1 MKKNIR
7 SWSMDE
13 VLNLFDPIIG
23 EWFRSRY
30 EKLTEPQSYG
40 IPLIHSGKNVLV
52 SSPTGS
58 GKTLTAFISII
69 NELFLLAKKG
79 KLEDKIYCVYISP
92 LKALANDIHRNL
104 EVPLQEIKEMAERE
118 NVKIPKIRVSVRSG
132 DTSQSERQKMLRKPP
147 HIFITTPE
155 SLSLALTAPKF
166 REKFRDVKYVIMDEI
181 HEIANNKRGVML
193 SLNLERLAYYAGE
206 FQRIGLSATQSPIDE
221 IANFLGGYKGNER
234 RDVEIVEV
242 ETQKTLDLKVITPVE
257 DLTLVPY
264 EVANEKMYDILVD
277 MIKNHRTTL
286 IFTNTRSGTEH
297 VAYKLKERGIESI
310 EAHHGSLSKE
320 TRLRVENDLKEGRLK
335 CVISSTSLEL
345 GIDIG
350 YIDLVVQIGS
360 PKSVAKGLQRIGRSG
375 HAYGNVS
382 KGRFLVFN
390 NDDLIEC
397 TTLVKCAYEGKI
409 DRIRIPKNSLDV
421 LAQIIVGMSL
431 EKRWD
436 VEEAYSLIRNSY
448 NYHTLPKEKFIEVLR
463 YLGGKVLGDT
473 VYSKIWFDENEN
485 KFGRKR
491 SSRMIYFMN
500 VGTIPDESDYLVI
513 DIEGKRLGDLSEK
526 FVERLQRGD
535 VFVLGA
541 RSYEVVKIRGN
552 KVIVRDAI
560 GRRPTVP
567 SWAGEMLPR
576 SFDLS
581 EEVGRFREKV
591 EKSIKEEGEKK
602 TMEILMKD
610 YYLDESSARSIISYI
625 KEQISYSVPTH
636 KRLVIEG
643 YIDPSKKYNIIFHF
657 PYGRRVNDALSR
669 AYAYK
674 ISNRFGVNLGIS
686 ITDDAFMLTS
696 KRKIPLREIKDTVY
710 GNEIEETLKKA
721 IFNTELFK
729 QRFRH
734 VATRALMVLRKYK
747 GHDVSVARQQLRSE
761 RILKILSEIESFPV
775 MEETYNEILNIVM
788 DMPDARKVLEEIE
801 KGEKKIKIIDYGDTP
816 SIFAHGIILV
826 GISDMVLMEDRSA
839 LLKELHLKLL
849 EKIIPSESLVSVFT
863 ESDVREYFENKIR
876 IKNKRDLMKFINLS
890 PGVDIIHRRGLNI
903 YDYSDIDTEAL
914 RNLVEELVWSGNIV
928 SVYSARLL
936 WTSKKLYPAFCTI
949 YSRDVKK
956 KIVFE
961 GVRKAEDIVR
971 EKKMKK
977 SEVLEILKDMERAY
991 IVGRKIRDN
1000 EIYWY
1005 MRKRREMDRD
1015 NALEI
1020 LLKNLLYFRA
1030 PLTFEEIIYSLRINE
1045 DDVRR
1050 ILKYLV
1056 EEGEVVKGRFLA
1068 GYGEQYILRED
1079 YEKLKKSSGMSC
1091 EKLNTHRSSK
1101 ILRKMSVDEFFD
1113 NFIVLFNEDSLKVRG
1128 CYDEFLN
1135 LISRGKIIYG
1145 RFMGGRLCYTHI
1157 KNIPLLISLYRTEK
1171 MDERDRR
1178 IISLINMLGD
1188 EATLSK
1194 VKGMS
1199 NLFPHEVKR
1208 IVEKLEKNIY
1218 LGKKVLIGKEKGNY
1232 PLIPIISNPE
1242 GNKKEFLKKIVK
1254 GYGPMSRREIE
1265 NLTGIIP
1272 DEYLKDYKAMSCEG
1286 ETYYHL
1292 DDKINTNA
1300 MGTFIIPREDPF
1312 TYINLGRFYDS
1323 FGEIY
1328 SHFLVKN
1335 GKVIAT
1341 GELRNH
1347 GDYYEVRDV
1356 KGDKKEFLKNIAS
1369 MGVSVVNFNP
1379 RIKIFRKIG
1388 NYYISGDV
1396 SSSLF
1401 SRKKIISYLLW
1412 RNRVLPIRRLKNPLE
1427 VAKFLMGIHNNF
1439 ELIRSHKR
1447 INIQKYYKSELVYE
1461 SIDLGGNIIYAPRH
1475 TISLFQAVKNVPM
1488 AKDMKVISSMF
1499 EKGRKMNLRDIMEES
1514 PLGIERTHRTLETL
1528 YRGNYIAKY
1537 PGGYIL
1543 VEKKYPREY
1552 AVEKFI
1558 NTLADIFGFLNVGI
1572 IHQFSGGNISK
1583 SEIIENLKYS
1593 SLKKGFYL
1601 NDGKMYYAND
1611 EEIENIDCGNEE
1623 IVLHPHDSLSTI
1635 IQSIFPQEFTGFLVI
1650 KGDIIGVVKASQ
1662 SKKGVKI
1669 SKYTSDEALDIFKR
1683 YFSIYGT

>member
-1 MKKNIR
+1 MRREIR

-13 VLNLFDPIIG
+13 ILNLFDPIIG
-23 EWFRSRY
+23 EWFRSKY
-30 EKLTEPQSYG
+30 EKLTEPQAYG
-40 IPLIHSGKNVLV
+40 IPLIHSKKNVLV

-104 EVPLQEIKEMAERE
+104 EVPLEEIKEIARKE
-118 NVKIPKIRVSVRSG
+118 NIKIPKIRVSVRSG
-132 DTSQSERQKMLRKPP
+132 DTSQSERQKMLKKPP

-155 SLSLALTAPKF
+155 SLSLVLTAPKF
-166 REKFRDVKYVIMDEI
+166 REKFRDVRYVIVDEI

-206 FQRIGLSATQSPIDE
+206 FQRIGLSATQAPIDE
-221 IANFLGGYKGNER
+221 IAKFLGGYRGEEER
-234 RDVEIVEV
+234 KVEIVEV
-242 ETQKTLDLKVITPVE
+242 QTQKTLDLRVITPVE
-257 DLTLVPY
+257 DLTLIPY
-264 EVANEKMYDILVD
+264 EVANEKMYDILVNL
-277 MIKNHRTTL
+277 IKKHRTTL

-297 VAYKLKERGIESI
+297 VAYKLKEKGIESI

-320 TRLRVENDLKEGRLK
+320 TRLRVEKDLKEGRLK

-360 PKSVAKGLQRIGRSG
+360 PKSVAKGVQRIGRSG
-375 HAYGNVS
+375 HAYGSIS
-382 KGRFLVFN
+382 KGRFVVFN

-409 DRIRIPKNSLDV
+409 DRIRIPQNSLDV

-436 VEEAYSLIRNSY
+436 MEEAYSLIRNSY
-448 NYHTLPKEKFIEVLR
+448 NYHNLPKEKFIEILK
-463 YLGGKVLGDT
+463 YLSGKVLGDT
-473 VYSKIWFDENEN
+473 VYSKIWFDEEEK

-500 VGTIPDESDYLVI
+500 VGTIPDESDYLVV

-526 FVERLQRGD
+526 FVERLQKGD

-552 KVIVRDAI
+552 KVIVRDAT

-581 EEVGRFREKV
+581 NEVGKFREIV
-591 EKSIKEEGEKK
+591 ERSIKENGEEK
-602 TMEILMKD
+602 TMELLMRD
-610 YYLDESSARSIISYI
+610 YYLNKGSARSIISYV

-643 YIDPSKKYNIIFHF
+643 YIDPSGKYNIIFHYPF
-657 PYGRRVNDALSR
+657 GRRVNDALSR

-674 ISNRFGVNLGIS
+674 ISNRYGANLGIS
-686 ITDDAFMLTS
+686 ISDDAFMLTS
-696 KRKIPLREIKDTVY
+696 KKKIPLRDIRDILYSE
-710 GNEIEETLKKA
+710 EIEDVLKKA

-734 VATRALMVLRKYK
+734 VATRSLMVLRKYK
-747 GHDVSVARQQLRSE
+747 GHEISVARQQLRSE
-761 RILKILSEIESFPV
+761 RILKLLSEIENFPV
-775 MEETYNEILNIVM
+775 MDETYNEILNISM
-788 DMPDARKVLEEIE
+788 DLPNAKRVIEEIE
-801 KGEKKIKIIDYGDTP
+801 RREIKIKIIDYGDTP
-816 SIFAHGIILV
+816 SIFAHSIILV

-849 EKIIPSESLVSVFT
+849 EKIIPSESLVSVFA
-863 ESDVREYFENKIR
+863 ERDLRDYFENKMR
-876 IKNKRDLMKFINLS
+876 IKNKRDLMRFINLS

-903 YDYSDIDTEAL
+903 YDYSEIDSDTI
-914 RNLVEELVWSGNIV
+914 RKIVEELVWNGNIV
-928 SVYSARLL
+928 SVYSTRLL
-936 WTSKKLYPAFCTI
+936 WTSKKLYPVFCTV
-949 YSRDVKK
+949 YSREEKR
-956 KIVFE
+956 KIDFE
-961 GVRKAEDIVR
+961 GVKRANEIAK

-991 IVGRKIRDN
+991 RVGRKIKNN

-1005 MRKRREMDRD
+1005 MRERKEMDRD

-1020 LLKNLLYFRA
+1020 LIKNLLYFKA
-1030 PLTFEEIIYSLRINE
+1030 PLTFEEIIYSLRIN
-1045 DDVRR
+1045 DDDARR

-1056 EEGEVVKGRFLA
+1056 EEGDIVKGRFLT
-1068 GYGEQYILRED
+1068 GYGEQYMLRED
-1079 YEKLKKSSGMSC
+1079 YEKLKKKSGISM
-1091 EKLNTHRSSK
+1091 EELDIHRSNK
-1101 ILRKMSVDEFFD
+1101 ILRKMSAEDFFD
-1113 NFIVLFNEDSLKVRG
+1113 KFLVVFNEDSLKVRG
-1128 CYDEFLN
+1128 CYDEFLE
-1135 LISRGKIIYG
+1135 LVSQGKIIYG
-1145 RFMGGRLCYTHI
+1145 RFMGGRLCYTHV
-1157 KNIPLLISLYRTEK
+1157 KNIPLLISSYRTEK
-1171 MDERDRR
+1171 IDEKDKR
-1178 IISLINMLGD
+1178 IISLITMLGD
-1188 EATLSK
+1188 DATLSK
-1194 VKGMS
+1194 VERMS

-1208 IVEKLEKNIY
+1208 IVKKLEKNIY
-1218 LGKKVLIGKEKGNY
+1218 LTKKVKIEREKGNY
-1232 PLIPIISNPE
+1232 PLIPVIFNPE
-1242 GNKKEFLKKIVK
+1242 GNRRDFLKRIVR
-1254 GYGPMSRREIE
+1254 GYGPISKIEIE
-1265 NLTGIIP
+1265 NLTGITVN
-1272 DEYLKDYKAMSCEG
+1272 DYLEDFKTMSCEG

-1292 DDKINTNA
+1292 DDRINDNA
-1300 MGTFIIPREDPF
+1300 AGTFIIPHNDPF
-1312 TYINLGRFYDS
+1312 TYTNLGRFYDS

-1341 GELRNH
+1341 GELREH
-1347 GDYYEVRDV
+1347 GDYFEVKDV
-1356 KGDKKEFLKNIAS
+1356 KGDKKEFLKNVAS
-1369 MGVSVVNFNP
+1369 MGICVINFNP

-1388 NYYISGDV
+1388 DYYISGEV
-1396 SSSLF
+1396 SRKIF

-1412 RNRVLPIRRLKNPLE
+1412 KNRVLRTRRLGNPLE
-1427 VAKFLMGIHNNF
+1427 VARFLLGIHNNF

-1447 INIQKYYKSELVYE
+1447 IDIQKYYKSELVYE
-1461 SIDLGGNIIYAPRH
+1461 SVDLRENTVYAPRD
-1475 TISLFQAVKNVPM
+1475 ILSLFQSIKNVM
-1488 AKDMKVISSMF
+1488 IDKDMNVILSMF
-1499 EKGRKMNLRDIMEES
+1499 EKERKMTIRTLTEDS
-1514 PLGIERTHRTLETL
+1514 PLGIERTQRTLENL
-1528 YRGNYIAKY
+1528 YKGNYIAKY
-1537 PGGYIL
+1537 SGGYIL
-1543 VEKKYPREY
+1543 IEKKYPRDY
-1552 AVEKFI
+1552 AIEKFI
-1558 NTLADIFGFLNVGI
+1558 NILTNIFGFVNVDI
-1572 IHQFSGGNISK
+1572 IYQLSGGHITK

-1601 NDGKMYYAND
+1601 NDGKMYYGND
-1611 EEIENIDCGNEE
+1611 EEIEDIECKDVET
-1623 IVLHPHDSLSTI
+1623 ILHPHDPLSHV
-1635 IQSIFPQEFTGFLVI
+1635 IQLIFPQEFNGFLVI
-1650 KGDIIGVVKASQ
+1650 KGDLIGVVKASQ
-1662 SKKGVKI
+1662 SKRGFKI
-1669 SKYTSDEALDIFKR
+1669 SKYSSEEALRIFKR
-1683 YFSIYGT
+1683 NL